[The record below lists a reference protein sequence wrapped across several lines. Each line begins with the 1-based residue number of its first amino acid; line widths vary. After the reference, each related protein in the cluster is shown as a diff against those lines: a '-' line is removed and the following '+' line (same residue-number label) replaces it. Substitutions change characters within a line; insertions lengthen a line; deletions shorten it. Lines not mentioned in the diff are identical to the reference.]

1 MSEIDARMAPVRDPV
16 ATEAAGPQ
24 TSSSASPADAWLALI
39 ARAQRGDAVAFDDL
53 IRPRMERLLRLA
65 ISITGSEA
73 DGRDVVQDACVRA
86 WRELPRL
93 RDPERFDAWLSRI
106 IVNACRSSLRTRRRS
121 GVREISLDGPTVG
134 EPRGREPAVGDR
146 VSGADTIRRAFA
158 RLDPDKRTILVLHHA
173 DGRSVAEIADL
184 LAIPR
189 GTAMWRL
196 HNARRALERA
206 LEVEER

>member
-1 MSEIDARMAPVRDPV
+1 MARVAGRVASEAAGSRGSAASSSATPTDGSLALVARARRGDPV
-16 ATEAAGPQ
+16 A
-24 TSSSASPADAWLALI
+24 
-39 ARAQRGDAVAFDDL
+39 FDEL
-53 IRPRMERLLRLA
+53 IRARMERLLRLA
-65 ISITGSEA
+65 ISITGSEP
-73 DGRDVVQDACVRA
+73 DGRDVVQDACVRV

-106 IVNACRSSLRTRRRS
+106 IVNGCRSSLRTRRRT
-121 GVREISLDGPTVG
+121 GVREISLDGQAVG

-146 VSGADTIRRAFA
+146 VSRADTLRRAFA
-158 RLDPDKRTILVLHHA
+158 RLDPDKRTILVLHHV

-196 HNARRALERA
+196 HAARQSLERA